1 MCASRLCVQKAPA
14 HFIKGENLL
23 KLTYP
28 NVIHWLTGSLYVLI
42 YDCPI
47 LIFTVLSVCIHNF
60 SRGFAVFARLGP
72 QSTITFILCEKLREL
87 AGLNAI

>member
-28 NVIHWLTGSLYVLI
+28 NVTHWLISSLYVLI

-47 LIFTVLSVCIHNF
+47 LIFTVLSVSIHNF
-60 SRGFAVFARLGP
+60 
-72 QSTITFILCEKLREL
+72 
-87 AGLNAI
+87 AGALQFLQDWVHKVQLPLSFVRS